1 MQFLEPSYLRV
12 VTGDSSL
19 IPVQEGTGCA
29 IYRYSVFARNAFQN
43 QMFNLAQAL
52 LRKKTYQ
59 LGGKRCTSKEKQN
72 NEQEEIVAPQSRCPQ
87 SREHCI
93 QCISGFAS
101 SMTRSDLTGYLDV
114 PNQDRNIGK
123 NNARLA
129 PPAPNQW

>member
-1 MQFLEPSYLRV
+1 MARAVLQ
-12 VTGDSSL
+12 TN
-19 IPVQEGTGCA
+19 T
-29 IYRYSVFARNAFQN
+29 YR
-43 QMFNLAQAL
+43 
-52 LRKKTYQ
+52 
-59 LGGKRCTSKEKQN
+59 LGGKWCTCKEKQDK
-72 NEQEEIVAPQSRCPQ
+72 EQEEIVAPQSRCPQ

-114 PNQDRNIGK
+114 PNQDRNISK